1 MAEVAVVVV
10 VVEVVVVVVVAV
22 LVVVIYIIIIIIISS
37 SSSSMSYCLY
47 VTCYVLVRYG
57 LEFMWPRCRGE
68 PLVEQ
73 YLSNTGFLQSCL

>member
-1 MAEVAVVVV
+1 MAEVAVVVVV

-22 LVVVIYIIIIIIISS
+22 LVVVIYIIISSS